1 MEPIKIW
8 KFGGKPIPLHK
19 FSCRGC
25 MSGDMRTKAQ
35 VVEVIPI
42 IDING
47 VTVGFKLEGYCRG
60 HGINRSNWSKN
71 QVLGPEALRKFYELK
86 NIEYITNG

>member
-1 MEPIKIW
+1 MESIKIW
-8 KFGGKPIPLHK
+8 KSGEKPIPLHK
-19 FSCRGC
+19 FSCKRC
-25 MSGDMRTKAQ
+25 MSGGMKTKAQ
-35 VVEVIPI
+35 VVEIIPI

-47 VTVGFKLEGYCRG
+47 ILKGFKLEGYCRG
-60 HGINRSNWSKN
+60 HGIGRSNGKN